1 MYVGVEVVEIDS
13 KNHKVTVKGAKAD
26 PIKVVERVR
35 KKSCK
40 HVELISPVLS
50 TDKKEENI
58 GDKKQEVSVISHH
71 ISYLI
76 VVSSDLCSVVCSQN
90 WLK

>member
-1 MYVGVEVVEIDS
+1 MYYSDENNIYVGVEVIEIDS

-35 KKSCK
+35 KKSRK

-50 TDKKEENI
+50 KDKEEEIKEVKKEE
-58 GDKKQEVSVISHH
+58 VSVVGHH
-71 ISYLI
+71 SSYL
-76 VVSSDLCSVVCSQN
+76 
-90 WLK
+90 